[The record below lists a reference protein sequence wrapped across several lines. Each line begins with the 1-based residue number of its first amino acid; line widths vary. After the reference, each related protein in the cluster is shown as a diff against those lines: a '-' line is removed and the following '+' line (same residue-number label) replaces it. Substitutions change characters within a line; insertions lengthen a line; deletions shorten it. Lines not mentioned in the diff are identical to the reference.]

1 MLINIMFT
9 LWTPTDCRTLSF
21 LFLWK
26 VSKSQSCA
34 VSKDVLMAERPE
46 LWTEM
51 NDTAPSWPCIQLT
64 ICFVS
69 ARKMKAEEQA
79 LTTMSARQE
88 KVLLGRTATVR
99 TKGCADGSILPL
111 SKHFIVWSARATRNS
126 VVLRR
131 LKARAVQA
139 CPVFCTR
146 RNLPTDRSSDSGG
159 GQILLTSLGYFV
171 HSHTCFCQ
179 CQTRRCF
186 HGDPLPGRS
195 LL

>member
-69 ARKMKAEEQA
+69 ARKMKAEEGFNNKECPARKSPAGQNCYCKNKGMCRWVYPTFIKA
-79 LTTMSARQE
+79 LYSVISQGHKELCGSAEIEGQSSAGLSCFLHQTKSAHRQI
-88 KVLLGRTATVR
+88 K
-99 TKGCADGSILPL
+99 
-111 SKHFIVWSARATRNS
+111 W
-126 VVLRR
+126 LRR
-131 LKARAVQA
+131 RSDLANKPWLF
-139 CPVFCTR
+139 CPQSHLF
-146 RNLPTDRSSDSGG
+146 LPMSNT
-159 GQILLTSLGYFV
+159 
-171 HSHTCFCQ
+171 
-179 CQTRRCF
+179 
-186 HGDPLPGRS
+186 
-195 LL
+195 